1 MAAVGPLIY
10 VFFVNERLPRLW
22 SRLAP
27 IDVGIAALVAAA
39 ELVGTHLLTRGAPPE
54 RSLDW
59 LGYGVLVATAAPL
72 AARRVYPV
80 ATLVATIVFA
90 FTYDALDYPAA
101 FYTIAIVVALY
112 GAVAQGRRAPALAI
126 VAAAFAAFVITDVLF
141 PRGHVMDPPN
151 ALWFG
156 GWLVAGWVAGEF
168 SRSRRSY
175 LEEVE
180 RRAVDAE
187 RTRDEEARR
196 RASEERM
203 RIARELH
210 DVLAHSMS
218 VINVQAS
225 VALHL
230 LDRQPEQARPALVAI
245 TQASRDALR
254 DLRATLGVLRGT
266 DEAETRSPAPTLAR
280 LDDLVRTASAAGVQV
295 RVNVTGGPRPLP
307 PGIDLAAYRIAQ
319 ESLTNVAR
327 HAAASTATLSI
338 AYGDDE
344 LLVEVADDGTEIA
357 DPGSVRAGLGLIG
370 MRERAASV
378 GGEVEAG
385 PRPEGGFRV
394 RVRLPLVGTT

>member
-1 MAAVGPLIY
+1 MAAAGPLIY

-22 SRLAP
+22 SRLTL
-27 IDVGIAALVAAA
+27 IDVGIAAVVATA
-39 ELVGTHLLTRGAPPE
+39 ELVGTHLLTRDATGDS
-54 RSLDW
+54 SLDW
-59 LGYGVLVATAAPL
+59 IGYVALVATAAPL

-80 ATLVATIVFA
+80 ATLIATVAFA

-101 FYTIAIVVALY
+101 FYTIPIVLALFT
-112 GAVAQGRRAPALAI
+112 AVERSRRVPALTI
-126 VAAAFAAFVITDVLF
+126 VAIAFAAFVVTDLF
-141 PRGHVMDPPN
+141 FQRGHVMDPPN

-156 GWLVAGWVAGEF
+156 GWLVAGWGAGEF

-175 LEEVE
+175 LDEVE
-180 RRAVDAE
+180 RRAVEAE
-187 RTRDEEARR
+187 RTRDEEALR

-210 DVLAHSMS
+210 DILAHSIS

-245 TQASRDALR
+245 TQASRDAMR

-266 DEAETRSPAPTLAR
+266 DEVDSRSPAPTLAR
-280 LDDLVRTASAAGVQV
+280 LDDLVRTAAAAGVQV
-295 RVNVTGGPRPLP
+295 RVNVTGGPRALP

-327 HAAASTATLSI
+327 HAAASTAMLSI

-344 LLVEVADDGTEIA
+344 LVVEVADDGTEVA
-357 DPGSVRAGLGLIG
+357 DPTSVRAGLGLIG

-378 GGEVEAG
+378 GGQLEAG

-394 RVRLPLVGTT
+394 RVRMPLVGTT